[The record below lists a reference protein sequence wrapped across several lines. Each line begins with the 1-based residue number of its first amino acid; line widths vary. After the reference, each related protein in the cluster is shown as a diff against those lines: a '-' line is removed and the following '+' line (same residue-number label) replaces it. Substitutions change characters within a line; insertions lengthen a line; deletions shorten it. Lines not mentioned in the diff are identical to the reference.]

1 MIKYNSEKWQKDTK
15 SKKKN
20 CLVVMYV
27 PEIPCETVD
36 VPEGLSKNNV
46 KILLSESR
54 CGGSRCRAS

>member
-1 MIKYNSEKWQKDTK
+1 MS
-15 SKKKN
+15 
-20 CLVVMYV
+20 V

-54 CGGSRCRAS
+54 CGGLQCRAVGSHLATDHFFEMRK

>member
-1 MIKYNSEKWQKDTK
+1 VIKYNSEKWQKDTK
-15 SKKKN
+15 RKKN

-36 VPEGLSKNNV
+36 VPEGLSKNHL

-54 CGGSRCRAS
+54 CGGLRCRAS